1 VENQYTEPERVSG
14 VRIASKIVRWVGIP
28 IGVLALIVV
37 GIVMKVD
44 PPPLRLR
51 DVEKAALSVSPAP
64 KLDGLQHTIEN
75 GLTCKHKLQSYTSS
89 VYGRPQITFFDW
101 LRHSRGE
108 PAEPDVHLLA
118 GKPDETWT
126 VKVDRAAGAICYQ
139 QPGYARAGLTEAYC
153 GPKIVHENANQ
164 LIAIEDRAFDIVRA
178 IYFDKKKYTLM
189 MTELDESNNTGAS
202 IQYFECY

>member
-1 VENQYTEPERVSG
+1 VP
-14 VRIASKIVRWVGIP
+14 ILSKILRWLGIP
-28 IGVLALIVV
+28 LGVLVLLIV
-37 GIVMKVD
+37 GIVIKVD

-51 DVEKAALSVSPAP
+51 DEERAVLSVSPPP
-64 KLDGLQHTIEN
+64 KLDGLQHSIEN
-75 GLTCKHKLQSYTSS
+75 GVSCKHKLQSYTSS

-101 LRHSRGE
+101 LRHSKGE

-118 GKPDETWT
+118 GKPDETWAI
-126 VKVDRAAGAICYQ
+126 KVDRSANMVCYQ
-139 QPGYARAGLTEAYC
+139 QPGQVRAGLTDAYC

-164 LIAIEDRAFDIVRA
+164 LVAIEDRAFDIVRA

>member
-1 VENQYTEPERVSG
+1 MLARSTGSG
-14 VRIASKIVRWVGIP
+14 GLSTFSKILRALGILLGVLLLLIVGI
-28 IGVLALIVV
+28 II
-37 GIVMKVD
+37 KVD

-51 DVEKAALSVSPAP
+51 DADKALLSVEPPP
-64 KLDGLQHTIEN
+64 KLDGLQHSIEN

-101 LRHSRGE
+101 LRHSKGE

-118 GKPDETWT
+118 GKPDETWAI
-126 VKVDRAAGAICYQ
+126 KVDRSTNMVCYQ
-139 QPGYARAGLTEAYC
+139 QPGHARAGLTDAYC
-153 GPKIVHENANQ
+153 GPKIIHENANQ
-164 LIAIEDRAFDIVRA
+164 LVAIEDRAFDIVRA
-178 IYFDKKKYTLM
+178 IYFDKRKYTLM